1 MKSRFPDPKS
11 TTLECEKLRMGSDK
25 AFCQKEIESIKCE
38 VAKLNLLEQVLNF
51 KSGKGMSTQPLVE
64 VLLVHVPYKENII
77 DFSPQHS
84 TSRGHKH

>member
-1 MKSRFPDPKS
+1 
-11 TTLECEKLRMGSDK
+11 MGFDK
-25 AFCQKEIESIKCE
+25 AFCQKEIESNKCE

-51 KSGKGMSTQPLVE
+51 KSGKGMSAQPLVE
-64 VLLVHVPYKENII
+64 VLSVHVPHKENII